1 MAELEGV
8 GMFSWRRTVSV
19 LLLVLV
25 SGGLALPAQ
34 AVDASRRVVP
44 IAQARTLLPGTVV
57 TVDGVA
63 TTPSGAFESSFFDKG
78 FGLQDRSAGIYV
90 SVAVDLNITP
100 RTQVRVTGTLR
111 DSFGLLILVPDDPAD
126 VVVHGKGPK
135 VRPTLLATGA
145 VNESSEG
152 RLVRVV
158 ATITQAPTSDLPF
171 GFKFFVDD
179 GSGELTIFVNT
190 QTNIDLTGLAAGQ
203 TVSVTGFSSQF
214 DTHYEIDPRFQA
226 DIARHHR

>member
-1 MAELEGV
+1 MS
-8 GMFSWRRTVSV
+8 SWRRCISV
-19 LLLVLV
+19 LFLVIASV
-25 SGGLALPAQ
+25 GLALPAQ
-34 AVDASRRVVP
+34 AVDASHRVVS
-44 IAQARTLLPGTVV
+44 IAQARNLPLGTVV

-90 SVAVDLNITP
+90 SVAVDLGITV

-111 DSFGLLILVPDDPAD
+111 DSFGLLILVPADPAA
-126 VVVHGKGPK
+126 VVVHGKGPQ
-135 VRPTLLATGA
+135 VRPRLLATGA

-158 ATITQAPTSDLPF
+158 ATITQAPTSDLPY

-203 TVSVTGFSSQF
+203 TVSVTGFSSQYT
-214 DTHYEIDPRFQA
+214 THYEIDPRFPT
-226 DIARHHR
+226 DITRHQQ

>member
-1 MAELEGV
+1 MS
-8 GMFSWRRTVSV
+8 SWQRCLSV
-19 LLLVLV
+19 LFLVLASV
-25 SGGLALPAQ
+25 GLALPAQ

-44 IAQARTLLPGTVV
+44 IAHARTLPLGTVV
-57 TVDGVA
+57 TVNGVA

-90 SVAVDLNITP
+90 SIAVDLGIAP

-111 DSFGLLILVPDDPAD
+111 DSFGLLILVPDSPAA
-126 VVVHGKGPK
+126 VVVHGKGPT
-135 VRPTLLATGA
+135 VRPRPLATGA
-145 VNESSEG
+145 VNERSEG

-158 ATITQAPTSDLPF
+158 ATITQAPVSDLPF

-190 QTNIDLTGLAAGQ
+190 QTNINLTRLAVGQ
-203 TVSVTGFSSQF
+203 TVRVTGFSSQF
-214 DTHYEIDPRFQA
+214 DTHYEIDPRFPT
-226 DIARHHR
+226 DITRRHR